1 MKKIIPFLLF
11 NLLVVHVT
19 KGQDEAS
26 RIDSLLT
33 KNTADAEFC
42 GSLLVAKGKRII
54 LKKGYGYSH
63 EKQKIPNDENTVFNI
78 ASITKTFT
86 AALILKLQEQGK
98 LSVSDVLSKYYP
110 GYPGGD
116 KITIH
121 HLLTHTAGIPDY
133 LQQKEFQVVDQSKP
147 VALEKMIAFFKDKP
161 LLFEPGTA
169 FRYSNSDYTLLGYI
183 IEKITGATYATAL
196 ENYIFKPLHL
206 NNTSYGPPQSKSLNT
221 ATGYVL
227 YYKNFQRA
235 SLVVDPSISY
245 ATGAIYST
253 VNDLYK
259 WHCALQTNKFLSKRS
274 LSAAYTRDKGP
285 YGYGWF
291 TDSLYGRQRVSHDG
305 NIPGFKSNINRFPQ
319 DDICVI
325 ALSNAN
331 NSGVGGIVRNVVNI
345 VYHQPLTK
353 SFADQPVIQLTEEV
367 KKEYT
372 GTYKWKKEDTVQ
384 AVVYLKDSNLFMTLG
399 NQPAFE
405 ILPVFKDVFKAGEAR
420 IEFKRNKEQHVS
432 EIWMFN
438 KGEMAQV
445 SRME

>member
-1 MKKIIPFLLF
+1 MKRILLLL
-11 NLLVVHVT
+11 NLSLLMVRASM
-19 KGQDEAS
+19 GQDEVV

-33 KNTADAEFC
+33 KSNDNAEFC
-42 GSLLVAKGKRII
+42 GSVLVAKGGKII
-54 LKKGYGYSH
+54 FEKGYGYSH
-63 EKQKIPNDENTVFNI
+63 AEQKTPNDGNTVFNI

-98 LSVSDVLSKYYP
+98 LSVSDALSKYYP
-110 GYPGGD
+110 GYPNGD
-116 KITIH
+116 KVTIH

-133 LQQKEFQVVDQSKP
+133 LQQKEFQAIDQSKP
-147 VALEKMIAFFKDKP
+147 VELEKMIAFFKDKP

-183 IEKITGATYATAL
+183 IEKVTGLPYGTAL

-206 NNTSYGPPQSKSLNT
+206 EQTSYGPPQNKKLNV
-221 ATGYVL
+221 ATGYMI

-235 SLVVDPSISY
+235 SFIVDPSVSY

-259 WHCALQTNKFLSKRS
+259 WHQALQTNKFLSKRS
-274 LSAAYTRDKGP
+274 LSAAYTSNKGP

-305 NIPGFKSNINRFPQ
+305 NIPGYKSNINRFPQ
-319 DDICVI
+319 DNMCVI

-331 NSGVGGIVRNVVNI
+331 NSGVGGIVRNMVNSMC
-345 VYHQPLTK
+345 HQPLTK
-353 SFADQPVIQLTEEV
+353 SFAEQPVIQLTEDV
-367 KKEYT
+367 KKEYA
-372 GTYKWKKEDTVQ
+372 GIYKWRKEDTVQ
-384 AVVYLKDSNLFMTLG
+384 ATVYMKDNSLFMTLG

-405 ILPVFKDVFKAGEAR
+405 ILPVLKDVFKAGETR
-420 IEFKRNKEQHVS
+420 IEFKRNKEQRVS
-432 EIWMFN
+432 EIWIFN

-445 SRME
+445 SKME